1 MSLQVRNSD
10 KPNGVCLRDIITLT
24 VTSLL
29 YRDHAAQRPKL
40 IIASTST
47 ESKWLNLP
55 EDILRYDDY
64 SGMYYRDFEA
74 ALKEPDQRYCDLNTL
89 CSGAEVPLTGKDY
102 EDASRFIE
110 LCTGSRECTPH
121 SGESVEE
128 WENLPDSLCPTN
140 ERPDVWISEGSNVV
154 ILVAEVHSGEGPE
167 GYKITLNKEVIG
179 LMTQL
184 RMLRYQYNINQVV
197 GFVLPKSR
205 KPFFVTKV
213 TVRFEALHFHY
224 TFERVPSLEDV
235 QASIRAGYQAN
246 KDAIGQLRP
255 SLNRILAY
263 PIKLT
268 GPECIDLGKELELE
282 ERVRLEQVQSWNS
295 FILQANGKVYK
306 YCLNS
311 ALYYKIIGITAT
323 IKSAVQY
330 QEQIDR
336 LLFHEQKL
344 PVFNLSIPFLQFPA
358 AIPPLST
365 SEARECLVPLLK
377 STKEAIDQLHSFD
390 FAHLDIRLPNI
401 CFRNEGGKVF
411 AVLID
416 FECVEEYL
424 SSEDIPEYDSC
435 LYRPLYPQEGLLTL
449 KQCDFMQLGW
459 MAVWILHFD
468 NALAGYDPHKLD
480 TAWREG
486 HIPLRTREDP
496 FVNQLVRRGV
506 FSDQHLNSRRVFGEA
521 NRQSLETVL
530 GIQ

>member
-1 MSLQVRNSD
+1 M
-10 KPNGVCLRDIITLT
+10 
-24 VTSLL
+24 TSLL

-55 EDILRYDDY
+55 EDILRYDNY
-64 SGMYYRDFEA
+64 SGMYYGDFKA
-74 ALKEPDQRYCDLNTL
+74 ALKEPDQRYCDLNIL
-89 CSGAEVPLTGKDY
+89 CSGAEVPLTGKDD

-197 GFVLPKSR
+197 GFVLPNSSE
-205 KPFFVTKV
+205 PFFVTKV

-224 TFERVPSLEDV
+224 TFERIPSLEDV
-235 QASIRAGYQAN
+235 EASIRAGYQAN
-246 KDAIGQLRP
+246 KDAIGQLQP
-255 SLNRILAY
+255 SLNRIRAY

-268 GPECIDLGKELELE
+268 DSECIELGREFKLEGI
-282 ERVRLEQVQSWNS
+282 RLKQVQSWNS

-306 YCLNS
+306 YCLNP
-311 ALYYKIIGITAT
+311 ALYHKIRDIAAT
-323 IKSAVQY
+323 IKIAVQY
-330 QEQIDR
+330 QEQMDH

-358 AIPPLST
+358 AIPPLSA
-365 SEARECLVPLLK
+365 SEARVCLVPLLK

-390 FAHLDIRLPNI
+390 FAHLDICLPNI
-401 CFRNEGGKVF
+401 CFRKKEGENVC

-416 FECVEEYL
+416 FERVKENIR
-424 SSEDIPEYDSC
+424 SQRIPPYDSC

-486 HIPLRTREDP
+486 HIPLSTREDP
-496 FVNQLVRRGV
+496 FINQLVRHGE
-506 FSDQHLNSRRVFGEA
+506 FSDIDSSTVFGEA
-521 NRQSLETVL
+521 NQHSLETVL
-530 GIQ
+530 RIQ

>member
-1 MSLQVRNSD
+1 
-10 KPNGVCLRDIITLT
+10 
-24 VTSLL
+24 
-29 YRDHAAQRPKL
+29 
-40 IIASTST
+40 
-47 ESKWLNLP
+47 
-55 EDILRYDDY
+55 
-64 SGMYYRDFEA
+64 MYYRDFEA

-89 CSGAEVPLTGKDY
+89 CSGAEVPLTGKDV

-184 RMLRYQYNINQVV
+184 RMLRYQYDINQVV
-197 GFVLPKSR
+197 GFVLPNSSE
-205 KPFFVTKV
+205 PFFVTKV
-213 TVRFEALHFHY
+213 TVRFEALCFHY

-246 KDAIGQLRP
+246 KDTIGQLRP
-255 SLNRILAY
+255 SLNSGDILAY

-268 GPECIDLGKELELE
+268 GPECDDLMGKFNLQG
-282 ERVRLEQVQSWNS
+282 RVGMEQLQSWNS

-306 YCLNS
+306 YCLNP
-311 ALYYKIIGITAT
+311 ALYHKIRDITAT
-323 IKSAVQY
+323 IKTAVQY
-330 QEQIDR
+330 QEQRDR
-336 LLFHEQKL
+336 LLLHEQKL
-344 PVFNLSIPFLQFPA
+344 PVFNLCIPFLQFPA

-401 CFRNEGGKVF
+401 CFRKNEGENVC

-416 FECVEEYL
+416 FEHVKENIR
-424 SSEDIPEYDSC
+424 SQRIPGYDSC
-435 LYRPLYPQEGLLTL
+435 LYRPLYPQEGRLTL

-486 HIPLRTREDP
+486 HIPLSTREDP
-496 FVNQLVRRGV
+496 FVNQLVRRGE
-506 FSDQHLNSRRVFGEA
+506 FSDIDSSTVFGEA
-521 NRQSLETVL
+521 NQLSLETVL
-530 GIQ
+530 HIQ

>member
-1 MSLQVRNSD
+1 M
-10 KPNGVCLRDIITLT
+10 
-24 VTSLL
+24 TSLL

-47 ESKWLNLP
+47 ASKWVNLP

-89 CSGAEVPLTGKDY
+89 CSGAEVPLTGKDD

-128 WENLPDSLCPTN
+128 WEDLPDSLCPTN

-184 RMLRYQYNINQVV
+184 RMLRYQYDINQVV
-197 GFVLPKSR
+197 GFVLPNSSE
-205 KPFFVTKV
+205 PFFVTKV
-213 TVRFEALHFHY
+213 TVQFEELSFYY
-224 TFERVPSLEDV
+224 TFERMPSLEAV
-235 QASIRAGYQAN
+235 EASIRAGYQAN

-255 SLNRILAY
+255 SLDRIHAY
-263 PIKLT
+263 PIKLIDR
-268 GPECIDLGKELELE
+268 ECDDLRREFELE
-282 ERVRLEQVQSWNS
+282 ERVELEQVQSWNS
-295 FILQANGKVYK
+295 FILQGNNGKIYK
-306 YCLNS
+306 FCLNEKCYS
-311 ALYYKIIGITAT
+311 VTNLLTLT
-323 IKSAVQY
+323 IKIKVMQHG
-330 QEQIDR
+330 EQIKDR
-336 LLFHEQKL
+336 LLLHEEEL
-344 PVFNLSIPFLQFPA
+344 PVFNLIIPFLQFPA

-365 SEARECLVPLLK
+365 SEAQVCLVPLLK
-377 STKEAIDQLHSFD
+377 STKEAIDQLHGFD

-401 CFRNEGGKVF
+401 CFRKNEGENVC

-416 FECVEEYL
+416 FERVKENVR
-424 SSEDIPEYDSC
+424 SRRIPKYDSC
-435 LYRPLYPQEGLLTL
+435 LYHPLEGRLTL

-486 HIPLRTREDP
+486 HIPLSTREDP
-496 FVNQLVRRGV
+496 FIKQLVEHGE
-506 FSDQHLNSRRVFGEA
+506 FSDIDSSTVFGEA
-521 NRQSLETVL
+521 NQHSLETVL
-530 GIQ
+530 RIQ

>member
-1 MSLQVRNSD
+1 M
-10 KPNGVCLRDIITLT
+10 
-24 VTSLL
+24 TSLL

-89 CSGAEVPLTGKDY
+89 CSGAEVPLTGKDD

-140 ERPDVWISEGSNVV
+140 ERPAVWISEGSNVV

-184 RMLRYQYNINQVV
+184 RMLRYQYDINQVV
-197 GFVLPKSR
+197 GFVLPNSSE
-205 KPFFVTKV
+205 PFFVTKV
-213 TVRFEALHFHY
+213 TVRFEELSFYY
-224 TFERVPSLEDV
+224 TFERMPSLEAV
-235 QASIRAGYQAN
+235 EASIRAGYQAN
-246 KDAIGQLRP
+246 KDAIGQLQP
-255 SLNRILAY
+255 TLDRIHAY

-268 GPECIDLGKELELE
+268 DRECIELGREFELEG
-282 ERVRLEQVQSWNS
+282 VRLKQVQSWNS
-295 FILQANGKVYK
+295 FILQASDQSSNNGKVYK
-306 YCLNS
+306 FCLNEKS
-311 ALYYKIIGITAT
+311 YSDTNSFTLA
-323 IKSAVQY
+323 IKSKAMQHG
-330 QEQIDR
+330 EQTKDR
-336 LLFHEQKL
+336 LLLHEEEL
-344 PVFNLSIPFLQFPA
+344 TVFNLCIPFLQFPA

-377 STKEAIDQLHSFD
+377 STKEAIDQIHSFN
-390 FAHLDIRLPNI
+390 FAHLDIHLPNI
-401 CFRNEGGKVF
+401 CFRKDKGGKVF

-416 FECVEEYL
+416 FERVKRNIR
-424 SSEDIPEYDSC
+424 SQRIP
-435 LYRPLYPQEGLLTL
+435 
-449 KQCDFMQLGW
+449 
-459 MAVWILHFD
+459 
-468 NALAGYDPHKLD
+468 
-480 TAWREG
+480 
-486 HIPLRTREDP
+486 
-496 FVNQLVRRGV
+496 
-506 FSDQHLNSRRVFGEA
+506 
-521 NRQSLETVL
+521 
-530 GIQ
+530 